1 MTGLK
6 TILRTRCSLLILL
19 LVLAGCPPR
28 KPVEPPVTRI
38 TSTHVVQKGETL
50 EIILNAYVSKEL
62 SGSII
67 AALQD
72 VDFPFRRC
80 IPGDSLTI
88 IKENKIIAHLT
99 YWQSAVSE
107 FYVVHDSGHFYIS
120 MKLPYI
126 DTVACFLK
134 GVVNSTLYESML
146 NGGETPTFVYRFA
159 DIFAWEIDF
168 ITETQNGDSFFVY
181 CEKTYCDSVFI
192 EYERIEVARYK
203 GHIGDYHGIYFCDP
217 DGNDDYYNLKGESL
231 RKSLLKS
238 PLKFSYISSY
248 FSRKRYHPILKV
260 WRPHHGL
267 DYKAPVG
274 TPISSIG
281 NGTVVFK
288 GWKGGYGNLV
298 EIRHS
303 NNYKSRYGHLS
314 RFAKGLYKGKKVKM
328 GELIGY
334 VGSTGLST
342 GPHLHFELHKNGAP
356 INPFKVKIPRAP
368 SVKKKYQ
375 DEFERVRDSV
385 LKFIETPPD
394 TVNKAL
400 TYKDNQ

>member
-6 TILRTRCSLLILL
+6 IILKTRCSIFILL
-19 LVLAGCPPR
+19 FLLAGCPPK
-28 KPVEPPVTRI
+28 KPVEPQIVR
-38 TSTHVVQKGETL
+38 TSTSHVVQKGETL
-50 EIILNAYVSKEL
+50 EIILNNFMSYEL
-62 SGSII
+62 TNAIII
-67 AALQD
+67 ALKD

-80 IPGDSLTI
+80 IPGDSLI
-88 IKENKIIAHLT
+88 LFKENDSLTQLT
-99 YWQSAVSE
+99 YWQSAVTE
-107 FYVVHDSGHFYIS
+107 FYVFHDSGRFYIS

-126 DTVACFLK
+126 DTVACFLR
-134 GVVNSTLYESML
+134 GAVNSTLYESML
-146 NGGETPTFVYRFA
+146 AMGETPTFVYRYA

-168 ITETQNGDSFFVY
+168 VTETQNGDSFFVY
-181 CEKTYCDSVFI
+181 CEKTFCDSTFI
-192 EYERIEVARYK
+192 DYEMIRVARYK
-203 GHIGDYHGIYFCDP
+203 GYIGDYYGIYYSDP
-217 DGNDDYYNLKGESL
+217 DGYDDYYNLKGESL

-248 FSRKRYHPILKV
+248 FSKKRYHPILKV

-274 TPISSIG
+274 TPVSSIG
-281 NGTVVFK
+281 NGTVTYK

-298 EIRHS
+298 EIRHI

-342 GPHLHFELHKNGAP
+342 GPHLHFELHKKNNP
-356 INPFKVKIPRAP
+356 INPLKVKIPRAP
-368 SVKKKYQ
+368 SVKKKYIA
-375 DEFERVRDSV
+375 EFEIVRDS
-385 LKFIETPPD
+385 LIKLIEIPPD
-394 TVNKAL
+394 TMSKEVSHVQ
-400 TYKDNQ
+400 D